1 MLLQLINLK
10 HQTFEGK
17 NTKNLNL
24 NHTQK
29 KKNKIK
35 LNTKNWVGA
44 AALISGP
51 TASAFTE
58 PWCCSAGR
66 LASQHWES
74 ALQCQPTSFDDL

>member
-17 NTKNLNL
+17 NTKKLNL

-29 KKNKIK
+29 KKK

-44 AALISGP
+44 TALISGA
-51 TASAFTE
+51 TASAFAE
-58 PWCCSAGR
+58 PWHCSAGR

-74 ALQCQPTSFDDL
+74 ALQRQPASFDDL